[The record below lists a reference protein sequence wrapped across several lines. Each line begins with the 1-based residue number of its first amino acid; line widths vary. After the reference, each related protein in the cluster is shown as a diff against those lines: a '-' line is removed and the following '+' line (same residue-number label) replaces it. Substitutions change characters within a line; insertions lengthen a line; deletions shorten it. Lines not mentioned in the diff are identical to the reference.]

1 MVILRKRLGGFCA
14 SIRLNSFPRKSI
26 ADLYQV
32 VFRCLLYYF
41 QNKSPLLQLFVTGV
55 ILLTNEAWTRQ
66 ELGLVRSGA
75 SQFAS

>member
-14 SIRLNSFPRKSI
+14 SIWLNPLPRKSF
-26 ADLYQV
+26 ADLYQI
-32 VFRCLLYYF
+32 VFRCLLYNF

-55 ILLTNEAWTRQ
+55 ILLTDEAWMRQ
-66 ELGLVRSGA
+66 ELGLVRAGA